1 MSKQT
6 HLSDHAKDTALYGL
20 VWNKDL
26 TLDDV
31 SEGVALRKSAI
42 EQARKSRPRTAQIEK
57 EIMIA
62 VIILYALILGSFAG
76 LHIYAS
82 YTNPDVE
89 HVETHGE

>member
-1 MSKQT
+1 MSKRT
-6 HLSDHAKDTALYGL
+6 HLSDHATNTPLYGL

-31 SEGVALRKSAI
+31 SEGVALRKNAI

-76 LHIYAS
+76 LHLYAS